1 MKERGKTVI
10 VMIQI
15 RIGSRGS
22 QLAMWQARHIQSEIK
37 KRYPDASVI
46 IKTIKTTGDKILDAP
61 LAKIGGKGLF
71 VKEIED
77 ALLNNE
83 IDLAV
88 HSMKDVPAII
98 PDGLCL
104 AAITKREDP
113 RDVLIS
119 RNGKEFLHL
128 PAGAHIGTSSLRR
141 ISQLLSHRPDLNI
154 SPLRGNLDT
163 RIKKLDSGAYDAI
176 ILAAAGVIRMGWAE
190 RITEYLPVNI
200 SLPAIGQGALCIEC
214 REDDNIT
221 LEKIK
226 WLNHNE
232 DSLCIRAERAF
243 LKRLEGGCQ
252 VPIGAYA
259 TINKP
264 LLEIEGFVA
273 SVNGKRMVREKKTG
287 STDNPE
293 DIGIRLAESLLSQ
306 GGEEILR
313 EIYGQ
318 GKGK

>member
-1 MKERGKTVI
+1 
-10 VMIQI
+10 
-15 RIGSRGS
+15 
-22 QLAMWQARHIQSEIK
+22 
-37 KRYPDASVI
+37 
-46 IKTIKTTGDKILDAP
+46 
-61 LAKIGGKGLF
+61 
-71 VKEIED
+71 
-77 ALLNNE
+77 
-83 IDLAV
+83 
-88 HSMKDVPAII
+88 MKDVPVII
-98 PDGLCL
+98 PERLCI
-104 AAITKREDP
+104 AAVTKREDP
-113 RDVLIS
+113 RDVIIS
-119 RNGKEFLHL
+119 REGKEFLHL
-128 PAGAHIGTSSLRR
+128 PHGAHIGTSSLRR

-154 SPLRGNLDT
+154 SSLRGNLDT

-176 ILAAAGVIRMGWAE
+176 VLAAAGIIRMGWGE

-214 REDDNIT
+214 RENDNTI

-259 TINKP
+259 TITKFM
-264 LLEIEGFVA
+264 LEMEGFVA
-273 SVNGKRMVREKKTG
+273 SVDGKRMVREKRTG
-287 STDNPE
+287 TSDNPE

-306 GGEEILR
+306 GGGEILE
-313 EIYGQ
+313 EIYGH

>member
-1 MKERGKTVI
+1 MS
-10 VMIQI
+10 QI

-22 QLAMWQARHIQSEIK
+22 QLALWQAGHIQSEIQN
-37 KRYPDASVI
+37 RFPGISVI
-46 IKTIKTTGDKILDAP
+46 IKTIKTTGDKILDTP
-61 LAKIGGKGLF
+61 LAKVGGKGLF

-88 HSMKDVPAII
+88 HSMKDVPVII
-98 PDGLCL
+98 PERLCI
-104 AAITKREDP
+104 AAVTKREDP
-113 RDVLIS
+113 RDVIIS
-119 RNGKEFLHL
+119 REGKEFLHL
-128 PAGAHIGTSSLRR
+128 PHGAHIGTSSLRR

-154 SPLRGNLDT
+154 SSLRGNLDT

-176 ILAAAGVIRMGWAE
+176 ILAAAGIIRMGWGE

-214 REDDNIT
+214 RENDNTI

-259 TINKP
+259 TITKFM
-264 LLEIEGFVA
+264 LEMEGFVA
-273 SVNGKRMVREKKTG
+273 SVDGKRMVREKRTG
-287 STDNPE
+287 TSDNPE

-306 GGEEILR
+306 GGGEILE
-313 EIYGQ
+313 EIYGH

>member
-1 MKERGKTVI
+1 MN
-10 VMIQI
+10 QI

-22 QLAMWQARHIQSEIK
+22 QLALWQARHIQSEIQN
-37 KRYPDASVI
+37 RFSGISVI

-61 LAKIGGKGLF
+61 LAKVGGKGLF

-88 HSMKDVPAII
+88 HSMKDVPVII
-98 PDGLCL
+98 PEGLCL

-113 RDVLIS
+113 RDVIIS
-119 RNGKEFLHL
+119 REGKEFLHL
-128 PAGAHIGTSSLRR
+128 PNRAHIGTSSLRR

-163 RIKKLDSGAYDAI
+163 RIKKLDSGTYDAI
-176 ILAAAGVIRMGWAE
+176 VVAAAGIIRMGWRE

-214 REDDNIT
+214 RENDNAT

-232 DSLCIRAERAF
+232 DSLCIRAERSF

-259 TINKP
+259 TITN
-264 LLEIEGFVA
+264 LMLEMEGFVA
-273 SVNGKRMVREKKTG
+273 SVDGKRMVREKRTG
-287 STDNPE
+287 TADNPE

-306 GGEEILR
+306 GGEEILE
-313 EIYGQ
+313 EIYGH